1 MLTVGV
7 GNVWGADYTCT
18 FTKLTS
24 GSEIS
29 SYTNSHTF
37 TSGSVTWTVYGNQ
50 SVDDSDI
57 RVGGKNTTN
66 TDRTLTSGKIS
77 ISVSKF
83 TINHLGTGNGKNSS
97 ITINSIKLEV
107 ANNSSFTGA
116 DVITKSSPSVGS
128 SGSLEYIP
136 TSGTSWAANSYYRV
150 TVNYKIT
157 GSNNCYIKIGSFV
170 CKEASS
176 CTSISPSLSYVGG
189 TSLTVGA
196 TSGSPTITGNTGS
209 GTVTYSSN
217 NTSVAT
223 VNSSTGVVTAVAA
236 GNATIT
242 AEESVR
248 FRTRSPFPRSMLPCS
263 TRSARIWQIL
273 ILNPA

>member
-1 MLTVGV
+1 MKQSFITKTQWLVTIILLLSLGISQT
-7 GNVWGADYTCT
+7 WGADYTCT

-24 GSEIS
+24 GSDIS

-37 TSGSVTWTVYGNQ
+37 TSGLVTWTVYGNQ
-50 SVDDSDI
+50 NVDDSDI

-66 TDRTLTSGKIS
+66 TDRTLTSGQIS

-83 TINHLGTGNGKNSS
+83 TINHLGTGNGKSS
-97 ITINSIKLEV
+97 EITINSIKLEV

-170 CKEASS
+170 CKEA
-176 CTSISPSLSYVGG
+176 
-189 TSLTVGA
+189 A
-196 TSGSPTITGNTGS
+196 SGCAN
-209 GTVTYSSN
+209 YSF
-217 NTSVAT
+217 V
-223 VNSSTGVVTAVAA
+223 
-236 GNATIT
+236 
-242 AEESVR
+242 
-248 FRTRSPFPRSMLPCS
+248 
-263 TRSARIWQIL
+263 
-273 ILNPA
+273 